1 MKSADVTPQSEE
13 AQNHTTATDT
23 VLNAV
28 ARTVGATLG
37 TIAVGTAK
45 VLGHSVGAGSADKAP
60 RKKSRVSE
68 DAPSSRGIEFQN
80 RLSRYKR
87 KKARHAQKLRR
98 SHTKG

>member
-1 MKSADVTPQSEE
+1 MKSADVTPQHKELES
-13 AQNHTTATDT
+13 HKSTSDT

-45 VLGHSVGAGSADKAP
+45 VLGHSTGAPTDKTP
-60 RKKSRVSE
+60 ERKLRMSGN
-68 DAPSSRGIEFQN
+68 ATSSRGIEFQN
-80 RLSRYKR
+80 RASRYRR

>member
-1 MKSADVTPQSEE
+1 MKSAYVTPQHEE
-13 AQNHTTATDT
+13 VESHTAASDT

-45 VLGHSVGAGSADKAP
+45 VLGHSAGAVPADKTP
-60 RKKSRVSE
+60 KHRSRVSE
-68 DAPSSRGIEFQN
+68 NATSASGVEFRN

>member
-1 MKSADVTPQSEE
+1 MKSADVTPRHEE
-13 AQNHTTATDT
+13 VENHKTTSDT

-45 VLGHSVGAGSADKAP
+45 VLGHSAGAGSADKTP
-60 RKKSRVSE
+60 KLRSRVSE
-68 DAPSSRGIEFQN
+68 NATSASGIEFRN

>member
-1 MKSADVTPQSEE
+1 MTSADVTPQHE
-13 AQNHTTATDT
+13 AAGNHTTTTDM

-45 VLGHSVGAGSADKAP
+45 VLGHSTGAGAADKKPKNKA
-60 RKKSRVSE
+60 RVSE
-68 DAPSSRGIEFQN
+68 TPSSRGIEFQN
-80 RLSRYKR
+80 RVSGYKR